1 MKKLKIN
8 SKKYLKILILKFKNI
23 IFNLKNV
30 VKILIMN
37 IYLFSIEILILKK

>member
-37 IYLFSIEILILKK
+37 IYLFSIEIFTLKK